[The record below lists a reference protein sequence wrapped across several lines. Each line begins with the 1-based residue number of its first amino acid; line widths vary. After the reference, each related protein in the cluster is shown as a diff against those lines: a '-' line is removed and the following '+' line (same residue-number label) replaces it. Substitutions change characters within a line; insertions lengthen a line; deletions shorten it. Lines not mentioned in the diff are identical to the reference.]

1 MRVYEVAVV
10 MGPTVAVPELT
21 WLPDQPPEAV
31 HAVALVEDQVSGWLS
46 VAEVSTLWKERD

>member
-1 MRVYEVAVV
+1 VRVYEVAVV